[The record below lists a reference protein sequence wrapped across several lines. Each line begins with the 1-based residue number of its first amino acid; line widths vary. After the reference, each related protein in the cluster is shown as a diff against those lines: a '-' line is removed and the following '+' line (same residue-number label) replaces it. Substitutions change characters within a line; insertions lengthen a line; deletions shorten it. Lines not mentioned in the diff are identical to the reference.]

1 MCGFIGAIS
10 KNNIDD
16 SKIQEADKFLECRG
30 PDDHKWMEKKL
41 DKENNLLFSFHRLSI
56 IDLSENAS
64 QPMTSNKY
72 ESEIVFNGEIYNYPS
87 LRKELKNLGEQFT
100 TSHSDTETLLLG
112 FSLKGKSF
120 VNELEG
126 QFSIAFLNR
135 KNNTLILCRDRL
147 GQKPMYYSINKK
159 EIVFSSNFKSI
170 LSYKKNLN
178 LDFEQMTNFIEL
190 GIVPSPN
197 TLDKDILKLCPGEL
211 VEISLDDFT
220 ILEQYRYWQLED
232 FVDNKNFDETEFFKL
247 FHSAVKKRLISD
259 VPVASLLSGGIDS
272 TSILKSLTKINNE
285 PVNTYSINN
294 TNKKYDESYWSFLA
308 SKTFNSNHMFEN
320 IDGSNLQIN
329 PIEVIKSFDEP
340 YADPSIFPSDLVY
353 KTISNKYK
361 VAISGDGGDELLGGY
376 EKIHQSINKGFIS
389 SKLIFIIKKL
399 IPSFFGTANNIE
411 KLSNSSIEKY
421 KSLSIDS
428 RLLNVLS
435 LKSQNTFE
443 NFLIKQD
450 IPILKKLLI
459 ADYKFYLSELM
470 MHKVDRTSMAN
481 SVEIRSPFLDHKLVE
496 YVISSNLNFF
506 EKSNPKKIL
515 KTYLKENFDDDFLE
529 RKKMGFVFDLESWIF
544 GNKDMIL
551 SEIESINYLQ
561 IKKVKKLFRYK
572 SRINSIRILKLF
584 TMSVLINEYKLIT
597 D

>member
-135 KNNTLILCRDRL
+135 KNNTLTLCRDRL

-220 ILEQYRYWQLED
+220 IL
-232 FVDNKNFDETEFFKL
+232 
-247 FHSAVKKRLISD
+247 
-259 VPVASLLSGGIDS
+259 GI
-272 TSILKSLTKINNE
+272 
-285 PVNTYSINN
+285 
-294 TNKKYDESYWSFLA
+294 
-308 SKTFNSNHMFEN
+308 
-320 IDGSNLQIN
+320 
-329 PIEVIKSFDEP
+329 
-340 YADPSIFPSDLVY
+340 
-353 KTISNKYK
+353 
-361 VAISGDGGDELLGGY
+361 
-376 EKIHQSINKGFIS
+376 
-389 SKLIFIIKKL
+389 
-399 IPSFFGTANNIE
+399 
-411 KLSNSSIEKY
+411 
-421 KSLSIDS
+421 
-428 RLLNVLS
+428 
-435 LKSQNTFE
+435 
-443 NFLIKQD
+443 
-450 IPILKKLLI
+450 
-459 ADYKFYLSELM
+459 
-470 MHKVDRTSMAN
+470 
-481 SVEIRSPFLDHKLVE
+481 
-496 YVISSNLNFF
+496 
-506 EKSNPKKIL
+506 
-515 KTYLKENFDDDFLE
+515 
-529 RKKMGFVFDLESWIF
+529 
-544 GNKDMIL
+544 GN
-551 SEIESINYLQ
+551 
-561 IKKVKKLFRYK
+561 
-572 SRINSIRILKLF
+572 
-584 TMSVLINEYKLIT
+584 
-597 D
+597 